1 MKHKIFAANWKMY
14 KSPSDTQKF
23 FQSFLVMPGDST
35 LIFFPP
41 ALCVSHAIESTS
53 STHIKIGVQNIAV
66 TAEGAFTG
74 ENSAVVAQAMGC
86 EYALVGHSERR
97 SLFHETGEV
106 LNQKAKFAQSL
117 GMHVVFCVG
126 ESLDQRKS
134 NQTKSVVSDQ
144 LTQGLLG
151 LKNENLIVAYE
162 PVWAIGTGL
171 TATPGQAEETQ
182 KEIIEWL
189 NANGFSGVPVL
200 YGGSVKPENAKELI
214 SQPSISGFLVGGA
227 SLNPESFAQICQA

>member
-14 KSPSDTQKF
+14 KSPADTQKF
-23 FQSFLVMPGDST
+23 FQNFLVMPGEAT

-41 ALCVSHAIESTS
+41 ALCVSHAIEATS
-53 STHIKIGVQNIAV
+53 STHIKIGVQNIAA
-66 TAEGAFTG
+66 TAEGAYTG
-74 ENSAVVAQAMGC
+74 ENSASVAKAMGC
-86 EYALVGHSERR
+86 EYALIGHSERR
-97 SLFHETGEV
+97 SLFQETDV
-106 LNQKAKFAQSL
+106 ILNQKAKFAQSL
-117 GMHVVFCVG
+117 GLHIVFCVG
-126 ESLDQRKS
+126 ESLEQRKS
-134 NQTKSVVSDQ
+134 NQTKSVVSEQ
-144 LTQGLLG
+144 LAQGLAG

-162 PVWAIGTGL
+162 PVWAIGTGV
-171 TATPGQAEETQ
+171 TASPQQAEETQ

>member
-14 KSPSDTQKF
+14 KSPADTQKF
-23 FQSFLVMPGDST
+23 FQNFLVIPGDST

-41 ALCVSHAIESTS
+41 ALCVNHAIEATS
-53 STHIKIGVQNIAV
+53 STHIKIGVQNIAA

-74 ENSAVVAQAMGC
+74 ENSASVAKEMGC
-86 EYALVGHSERR
+86 QYALIGHSERR
-97 SLFHETGEV
+97 SLFQETDAM
-106 LNQKAKFAQSL
+106 LNQKAKLAQSL
-117 GMHVVFCVG
+117 DLHIVFCVG

-134 NQTKSVVSDQ
+134 NQTKSIISEQ
-144 LTQGLLG
+144 LSAGLAG
-151 LKNENLIVAYE
+151 LKNENLILAYE
-162 PVWAIGTGL
+162 PVWAIGTGI
-171 TATPGQAEETQ
+171 TASPQQAEQTQ

>member
-23 FQSFLVMPGDST
+23 FQNFLVMPGNAT

-41 ALCVSHAIESTS
+41 ALCISDAIQATS
-53 STHIKIGVQNIAV
+53 STHIKIGVQNIAA
-66 TAEGAFTG
+66 TSEGAFTG
-74 ENSAVVAQAMGC
+74 ENSASVAKAMGC
-86 EYALVGHSERR
+86 QYVLVGHSERR
-97 SLFHETGEV
+97 SLFQETNQT
-106 LNQKAKFAQSL
+106 LNQKAKFAQNL
-117 GMHVVFCVG
+117 GLHIVFCVG

-134 NQTKSVVSDQ
+134 NQTKSVISDQ
-144 LTQGLLG
+144 LSEGLSG
-151 LKNENLIVAYE
+151 IKNENLIVAYE
-162 PVWAIGTGL
+162 PVWAIGTGV
-171 TATPGQAEETQ
+171 TASPQQAEETQ

-189 NANGFSGVPVL
+189 HANGFSGVPVL